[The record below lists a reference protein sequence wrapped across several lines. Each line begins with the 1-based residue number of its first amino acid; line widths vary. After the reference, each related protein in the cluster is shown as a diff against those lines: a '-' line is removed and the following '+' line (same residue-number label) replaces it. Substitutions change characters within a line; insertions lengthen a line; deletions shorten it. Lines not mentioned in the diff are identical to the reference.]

1 MANTSLNQGQMLNN
15 SPQSAVDIKQLTT
28 ILFHRRY
35 LILGISCAVMSVA
48 SFLAVIAK
56 PTYQSSMQIL
66 VSSNLYEGVRSSN
79 VQGDGDSE
87 FTDPN
92 FQVVDYTAQQKLM
105 ISSKLIQKAV
115 DLLRPNYPNI
125 TLEDIK
131 GKKEKGEKPP
141 LEVAQIEGGT
151 GINKVPSQVFEVY
164 FKDKD
169 PVKAQKVLQA
179 LQTVY
184 QNYNIEQQNER
195 LHKGLSFVN
204 ARLPEIK
211 KEVSQSEKNLE
222 DFRNKY
228 KLLDP
233 EVQSKILLES
243 LADIQKQ
250 LQTTRAQ
257 LQDNRARQSNLE
269 RKMASSSQNAII
281 SSRLS
286 QSTRYQG
293 LLNEIQKTELALAQQ
308 RLRYTEN
315 SPVIQNLTQQ
325 RQSLL
330 SLLRQEAGR
339 SVGDKGRNVGNS
351 RQPLL
356 TQGQMVGVD
365 LKLVEEVIQV
375 QTTSLGLIANEKSL
389 VESEQRLRSEI
400 SKYPALIAEYNRLL
414 PQVET
419 NRKTLEQ
426 LLQAQQS
433 LGLKIAQG
441 GFDWQVLEEP
451 DRGIYMGSGRLFLLG
466 GGIIIGP
473 ILGIVAALIWEMFH
487 DVIYSAKELQRL
499 TNLRLLGTVPK
510 LGGRGKK
517 RQAKLSWNRDDKAIP
532 LVVETN
538 PKLLYH
544 ENFDMV
550 YQNIQILKYPLPCQ
564 SLMLTSTL
572 PGEGKTTLSL
582 GLAVSAAHMHR
593 RVLLIDANLQNP
605 SLHKILE
612 LSNDWGLS
620 LLLEEEA
627 NTLVADYIQPI
638 HPDIDVL
645 TAGPTPEDTVKLLSS
660 ARMKELIESFEQTY
674 DLVLIDA
681 PAILDT
687 VDARIVA
694 SLSNG
699 IVLVGRIGQITQS
712 ELIQAR
718 EILSKL
724 NLIGIIAND
733 VKDSPK
739 V

>member
-1 MANTSLNQGQMLNN
+1 MNQGQMLIN
-15 SPQSAVDIKQLTT
+15 SPQNAVDIKQLTT

-48 SFLAVIAK
+48 SILAVIAK
-56 PTYQSSMQIL
+56 PNYQSSMQIL

-79 VQGDGDSE
+79 VQGDADSE

-92 FQVVDYTAQQKLM
+92 FQVVDYTAQLKLM
-105 ISSKLIQKAV
+105 MSSKLIQKAV
-115 DLLRPNYPNI
+115 DLLRPTYPDI

-141 LEVAQIEGGT
+141 LEVAQIEGGS
-151 GINKVPSQVFEVY
+151 GINKIPSQVFEVS

-184 QNYNIEQQNER
+184 QDYNIEQQNER

-204 ARLPEIK
+204 ARLPEIR

-222 DFRNKY
+222 AFRRQHN
-228 KLLDP
+228 LLDP

-243 LADIQKQ
+243 LADIQQQ

-257 LQDNRARQSNLE
+257 LQDNRARQANLE
-269 RKMASSSQNAII
+269 RKMAASSQNAII

-308 RLRYTEN
+308 RLRYTDN

-330 SLLRQEAGR
+330 ALLRQEAGR
-339 SVGDKGRNVGNS
+339 SIGEKGRNVGDS

-389 VESEQRLRSEI
+389 VESEQRLRSEL
-400 SKYPALIAEYNRLL
+400 SKYPALIAQYNRLL
-414 PQVET
+414 PEVET

-441 GFDWQVLEEP
+441 GFDWQVLEAP
-451 DRGIYMGSGRLFLLG
+451 DKGMYLGSGRVFLLG

-487 DVIYSAKELQRL
+487 DVIYSARELQRL

-510 LGGRGKK
+510 LGGSK
-517 RQAKLSWNRDDKAIP
+517 RKRLTKLPWNKQDKAIP
-532 LVVETN
+532 LVVESN
-538 PKLLYH
+538 PRLPYH
-544 ENFDMV
+544 ENLDMV
-550 YQNIQILKYPLPCQ
+550 YQNIQILKYPQIFQ
-564 SLMLTSTL
+564 SIMLTSTL
-572 PGEGKTTLSL
+572 ASEGKTTLSL

-605 SLHKILE
+605 RLHNILE
-612 LSNDWGLS
+612 LPNDWGLS

-627 NTLVADYIQPI
+627 NTPVADYIQPI

-660 ARMKELIESFEQTY
+660 ARMKELIELFEQTY

-681 PAILDT
+681 PAILDA
-687 VDARIVA
+687 VDARIIA
-694 SLSNG
+694 SLCSG

-712 ELIQAR
+712 ELIQSR
-718 EILSKL
+718 EILSRL

-733 VKDSPK
+733 VKDSPR

>member
-1 MANTSLNQGQMLNN
+1 MLIN
-15 SPQSAVDIKQLTT
+15 SPQNAVDIKQLTT

-48 SFLAVIAK
+48 SILAVIAK
-56 PTYQSSMQIL
+56 PNYQSSMQIL

-79 VQGDGDSE
+79 VQGDADSE

-92 FQVVDYTAQQKLM
+92 FQVVDYTAQLKLM

-115 DLLRPNYPNI
+115 DLLRPTYPDI

-141 LEVAQIEGGT
+141 LEVAQIEGGS
-151 GINKVPSQVFEVY
+151 GINKIPSQVFEVS

-169 PVKAQKVLQA
+169 PIKAQKVLQA

-184 QNYNIEQQNER
+184 QDYNIEQQNER

-204 ARLPEIK
+204 ARLPEIR

-222 DFRNKY
+222 AFRRKHN
-228 KLLDP
+228 LLDP

-243 LADIQKQ
+243 LADIQQQ
-250 LQTTRAQ
+250 LETTRAQ
-257 LQDNRARQSNLE
+257 LQDNRARQANLE
-269 RKMASSSQNAII
+269 RKMAASSQNAII

-308 RLRYTEN
+308 RLRYTDN

-330 SLLRQEAGR
+330 ALLRQEAGR
-339 SVGDKGRNVGNS
+339 SIGEKGRNVGDS

-389 VESEQRLRSEI
+389 VESEQRLRSEL
-400 SKYPALIAEYNRLL
+400 SKYPALIAQYNRLL
-414 PQVET
+414 PEVET

-441 GFDWQVLEEP
+441 GFDWQVLEAP
-451 DRGIYMGSGRLFLLG
+451 DKGMYLGSGRVFLLG

-487 DVIYSAKELQRL
+487 DVIYSARELQRL

-510 LGGRGKK
+510 LGVSK
-517 RQAKLSWNRDDKAIP
+517 RKRLAKLPWDKQDKAIP
-532 LVVETN
+532 LVVESN
-538 PKLLYH
+538 PRLPYH
-544 ENFDMV
+544 ENLDMV
-550 YQNIQILKYPLPCQ
+550 YQNIHILRYPQIFK

-572 PGEGKTTLSL
+572 ASEGKTTLSL

-605 SLHKILE
+605 RLHNILE
-612 LSNDWGLS
+612 LPNDWGLS

-627 NTLVADYIQPI
+627 NTPVADYIQPI

-660 ARMKELIESFEQTY
+660 ARMNELIELFEQTY

-681 PAILDT
+681 PAILDA

-694 SLSNG
+694 SLCSG

-718 EILSKL
+718 EILSRL

-733 VKDSPK
+733 VKDSPR

>member
-1 MANTSLNQGQMLNN
+1 MANTSLNQGQMLIN
-15 SPQSAVDIKQLTT
+15 SPQNAVDIKQLTT

-48 SFLAVIAK
+48 SILALLAK

-79 VQGDGDSE
+79 VQGNPDSE

-92 FQVVDYTAQQKLM
+92 FQVVDYTAQLKLM
-105 ISSKLIQKAV
+105 ISTKLIQKAV
-115 DLLRPNYPNI
+115 DLLRPTYRDI

-141 LEVAQIEGGT
+141 LEVAQIEGGS
-151 GINKVPSQVFEVY
+151 GINKIPSQVFEVT

-184 QNYNIEQQNER
+184 QEYNIEQQNER

-211 KEVSQSEKNLE
+211 KEVSQAEKNLE
-222 DFRNKY
+222 AFRRQHN
-228 KLLDP
+228 LLDP

-250 LQTTRAQ
+250 LETTRAQ
-257 LQDNRARQSNLE
+257 LQDNRARQANLE
-269 RKMASSSQNAII
+269 RKMAASSQNAII

-330 SLLRQEAGR
+330 ALLRQEAGR
-339 SVGDKGRNVGNS
+339 SVGEKGKIVGNS

-389 VESEQRLRSEI
+389 VESEQRLRSEL
-400 SKYPALIAEYNRLL
+400 SKYPALIAQYNRLL
-414 PQVET
+414 PEVET

-441 GFDWQVLEEP
+441 GFDWQVLEAP
-451 DRGIYMGSGRLFLLG
+451 DKGMYMGSGRVFLLG

-473 ILGIVAALIWEMFH
+473 ILGIVAALVWEMFH
-487 DVIYSAKELQRL
+487 DVIYSARELQRL
-499 TNLRLLGTVPK
+499 TNLRLLGTVPR
-510 LGGRGKK
+510 LGGRARK
-517 RQAKLSWNRDDKAIP
+517 RLAKLPWDKQDRAIP
-532 LVVETN
+532 LVLESN
-538 PKLLYH
+538 PRLPYH
-544 ENFDMV
+544 ENLDMV
-550 YQNIQILKYPLPCQ
+550 YQNIQILRYPQLFQ

-572 PGEGKTTLSL
+572 AGEGKTTLSL

-612 LSNDWGLS
+612 LPNDWGLS

-627 NTLVADYIQPI
+627 NTPVADYIQPI
-638 HPDIDVL
+638 HPDVDVL

-660 ARMKELIESFEQTY
+660 DRMKELIELFEQTY

-681 PAILDT
+681 PAILDN

-694 SLSNG
+694 SVCSG
-699 IVLVGRIGQITQS
+699 IILVGRIGQITQS

-718 EILSKL
+718 EILSRL

-733 VKDSPK
+733 VKDSPR

>member
-1 MANTSLNQGQMLNN
+1 MANTGLNQGQMLIN
-15 SPQSAVDIKQLTT
+15 SPQNAVDIKQLTT

-48 SFLAVIAK
+48 SILAVIAK
-56 PTYQSSMQIL
+56 PNYQSSMQIL

-79 VQGDGDSE
+79 LQGDADRE

-92 FQVVDYTAQQKLM
+92 FQVVDYTAQLKLM
-105 ISSKLIQKAV
+105 MSSKLIQKAV
-115 DLLRPNYPNI
+115 DLLRPTYPDI

-141 LEVAQIEGGT
+141 LEVAQIEGGS
-151 GINKVPSQVFEVY
+151 GINKIPSQVFEVS

-184 QNYNIEQQNER
+184 QDYNIEQQNER

-222 DFRNKY
+222 AFRRKHN
-228 KLLDP
+228 LLDP

-243 LADIQKQ
+243 LADIQQQ
-250 LQTTRAQ
+250 LETTRAQ

-269 RKMASSSQNAII
+269 RKMAASSQNAII

-308 RLRYTEN
+308 RLRYTDN

-330 SLLRQEAGR
+330 ALLRQEAGR
-339 SVGDKGRNVGNS
+339 SVGEKGRNVGDS

-389 VESEQRLRSEI
+389 VESEQRLRSEL
-400 SKYPALIAEYNRLL
+400 SKYPTLIAQYNRLL
-414 PQVET
+414 PEVET

-441 GFDWQVLEEP
+441 GFDWQVLEAP
-451 DRGIYMGSGRLFLLG
+451 DKGMYLGSGRVFLLG

-487 DVIYSAKELQRL
+487 DVIYSARELQRL

-510 LGGRGKK
+510 LGVSK
-517 RQAKLSWNRDDKAIP
+517 RKRLAKLPWDKQDKAIP
-532 LVVETN
+532 LVVESN
-538 PKLLYH
+538 PRLPYH
-544 ENFDMV
+544 ENLDMV
-550 YQNIQILKYPLPCQ
+550 YQNIQILRYPQ
-564 SLMLTSTL
+564 IFKSLMLTSTL
-572 PGEGKTTLSL
+572 ASEGKTTLSL

-605 SLHKILE
+605 RLHKILE
-612 LSNDWGLS
+612 LPNDWGLS

-627 NTLVADYIQPI
+627 NTPVADYIQPI

-660 ARMKELIESFEQTY
+660 ARMNELIELFEQTY

-681 PAILDT
+681 PAILDA

-694 SLSNG
+694 SLCSG

-718 EILSKL
+718 EILSRL

-733 VKDSPK
+733 VKDSPR

>member
-1 MANTSLNQGQMLNN
+1 MANTSLNQGQMLIN
-15 SPQSAVDIKQLTT
+15 SPQNAVDIKQLTT

-48 SFLAVIAK
+48 SILALIAK

-79 VQGDGDSE
+79 VQGNPESE

-92 FQVVDYTAQQKLM
+92 FQVVDYTAQLKLM
-105 ISSKLIQKAV
+105 MSTKLIQKAV
-115 DLLRPNYPNI
+115 ALLRPTYPDI

-131 GKKEKGEKPP
+131 GKKEKGEKSP
-141 LEVAQIEGGT
+141 LEVAQIEGGS
-151 GINKVPSQVFEVY
+151 GINKIPSQVFEVT

-179 LQTVY
+179 LQNVY
-184 QNYNIEQQNER
+184 QDYNIEQQNER

-211 KEVSQSEKNLE
+211 KEVSQAEKNLE
-222 DFRNKY
+222 AFRRQHN
-228 KLLDP
+228 LLDP

-250 LQTTRAQ
+250 LETTRAQ
-257 LQDNRARQSNLE
+257 LQDNRARQANLE
-269 RKMASSSQNAII
+269 RKMAASSQNAII

-330 SLLRQEAGR
+330 ALLRQEAGR
-339 SVGDKGRNVGNS
+339 SVGEKGRNVANT

-389 VESEQRLRSEI
+389 VESEQRLRSEL
-400 SKYPALIAEYNRLL
+400 SKYPALIAQYNRLL
-414 PQVET
+414 PEVET

-441 GFDWQVLEEP
+441 GFDWQVLEAP
-451 DRGIYMGSGRLFLLG
+451 DKGMYMGSGRVFLLG

-473 ILGIVAALIWEMFH
+473 ILGIVAALVWEMFH
-487 DVIYSAKELQRL
+487 DVIYSARELQRL
-499 TNLRLLGTVPK
+499 TNLRLLGTVPR
-510 LGGRGKK
+510 LGGRARK
-517 RQAKLSWNRDDKAIP
+517 RLSKLPGNKQDRAIP
-532 LVVETN
+532 LVLESN
-538 PKLLYH
+538 PKLPYH
-544 ENFDMV
+544 ENLDMV
-550 YQNIQILKYPLPCQ
+550 YQNIQIARYPQLFQ

-572 PGEGKTTLSL
+572 AGEGKTTLSL

-593 RVLLIDANLQNP
+593 RVLLIDANLHHP
-605 SLHKILE
+605 SLHNILE
-612 LSNDWGLS
+612 LPNDWGLS

-627 NTLVADYIQPI
+627 NTPVADYIQPI

-660 ARMKELIESFEQTY
+660 DRMKELIELFEQTY

-681 PAILDT
+681 PAILDN

-694 SLSNG
+694 SVCSG

-718 EILSKL
+718 EILSRL

-733 VKDSPK
+733 VKDSPR

>member
-1 MANTSLNQGQMLNN
+1 MANTGLNQGQMLIN
-15 SPQSAVDIKQLTT
+15 SPQNAVDIKQLTT

-48 SFLAVIAK
+48 SILAVIAK
-56 PTYQSSMQIL
+56 PNYQSSMQIL

-79 VQGDGDSE
+79 VQGDADSE

-92 FQVVDYTAQQKLM
+92 FQVVDYTAQLKLM

-115 DLLRPNYPNI
+115 DLLRPTYPDI

-141 LEVAQIEGGT
+141 LEVAQIEGGS
-151 GINKVPSQVFEVY
+151 GINKIPSQVFEVS

-169 PVKAQKVLQA
+169 PIKAQKVLQA

-184 QNYNIEQQNER
+184 QDYNIEQQNER

-204 ARLPEIK
+204 ARLPEIR

-222 DFRNKY
+222 AFRRKHN
-228 KLLDP
+228 LLDP

-243 LADIQKQ
+243 LADIQQQ
-250 LQTTRAQ
+250 LETTRAQ
-257 LQDNRARQSNLE
+257 LQDNRARQANLE
-269 RKMASSSQNAII
+269 RKMAASSQNAII

-308 RLRYTEN
+308 RLRYTDN

-330 SLLRQEAGR
+330 ALLRQEAGR
-339 SVGDKGRNVGNS
+339 SIGEKGRNVGDS

-389 VESEQRLRSEI
+389 VESEQRLRSEL
-400 SKYPALIAEYNRLL
+400 SKYPALIAQYNRLL
-414 PQVET
+414 PEVET

-441 GFDWQVLEEP
+441 GFDWQVLEAP
-451 DRGIYMGSGRLFLLG
+451 DKGMYLGSGRVFLLG

-487 DVIYSAKELQRL
+487 DVIYSARELQRL

-510 LGGRGKK
+510 LGVSK
-517 RQAKLSWNRDDKAIP
+517 RKRLAKLPWDKQDKAIP
-532 LVVETN
+532 LVVESN
-538 PKLLYH
+538 PRLPYH
-544 ENFDMV
+544 ENLDMV
-550 YQNIQILKYPLPCQ
+550 YQNIHILRYPQIFK

-572 PGEGKTTLSL
+572 ASEGKTTLSL

-605 SLHKILE
+605 RLHNILE
-612 LSNDWGLS
+612 LPNDWGLS

-627 NTLVADYIQPI
+627 NTPVADYIQPI

-660 ARMKELIESFEQTY
+660 ARMNELIELFEQTY

-681 PAILDT
+681 PAILDA

-694 SLSNG
+694 SLCSG

-718 EILSKL
+718 EILSRL

-733 VKDSPK
+733 VKDSPR

>member
-1 MANTSLNQGQMLNN
+1 MANTSLNQGQMLIN
-15 SPQSAVDIKQLTT
+15 SPQNAVDIKQLTT

-48 SFLAVIAK
+48 SILALIAK

-79 VQGDGDSE
+79 VQGNPESE

-92 FQVVDYTAQQKLM
+92 FQVVDYTAQLKLM
-105 ISSKLIQKAV
+105 MSTKLIQKAV
-115 DLLRPNYPNI
+115 DLLRPTYRDI

-141 LEVAQIEGGT
+141 LEVAQIEGGS
-151 GINKVPSQVFEVY
+151 GINKIPSQVFEVT

-169 PVKAQKVLQA
+169 PIKAQKVLQA
-179 LQTVY
+179 LQNVY
-184 QNYNIEQQNER
+184 QDYNIEQQNER

-222 DFRNKY
+222 AFRRQHN
-228 KLLDP
+228 LLDP

-250 LQTTRAQ
+250 LETTRAQ
-257 LQDNRARQSNLE
+257 LQDNRARQANLE
-269 RKMASSSQNAII
+269 RKMAASSQNAII

-330 SLLRQEAGR
+330 ALLRQEAGR
-339 SVGDKGRNVGNS
+339 SVGEKGQNVANT

-389 VESEQRLRSEI
+389 VESEQRLRSEL
-400 SKYPALIAEYNRLL
+400 SKYPALIAQYNRLL
-414 PQVET
+414 PEVET

-441 GFDWQVLEEP
+441 GFDWQVLEAP
-451 DRGIYMGSGRLFLLG
+451 DKGMYMGSGRVFLLG

-487 DVIYSAKELQRL
+487 DVIYSARELQRL
-499 TNLRLLGTVPK
+499 TNLRLLGTVPG
-510 LGGRGKK
+510 LGGRARK
-517 RQAKLSWNRDDKAIP
+517 RLAKLPWDKQDRAVP
-532 LVVETN
+532 LVLESN
-538 PKLLYH
+538 PRLPYH
-544 ENFDMV
+544 ENLDMV
-550 YQNIQILKYPLPCQ
+550 YQNIQIARYPQLFQ

-572 PGEGKTTLSL
+572 AGEGKTTLSL

-593 RVLLIDANLQNP
+593 RVLLIDANLHNP

-612 LSNDWGLS
+612 LPNDWGLS

-627 NTLVADYIQPI
+627 NTPVADYIQPI

-660 ARMKELIESFEQTY
+660 DRMKELIELFEQTY

-681 PAILDT
+681 PAILDN

-694 SLSNG
+694 SVCSG

-718 EILSKL
+718 EILSRL

-733 VKDSPK
+733 AKDAPR